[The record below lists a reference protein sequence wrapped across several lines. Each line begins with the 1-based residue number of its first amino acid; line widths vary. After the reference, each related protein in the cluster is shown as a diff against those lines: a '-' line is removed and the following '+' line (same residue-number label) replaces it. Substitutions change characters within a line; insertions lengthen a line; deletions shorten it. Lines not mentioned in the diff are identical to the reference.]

1 MISQFDAHRC
11 SVNRMENLVIIFLIG
26 LFFFSF
32 YKAFG
37 SLDTKAEIKTVDKL
51 PASVQ
56 NLVKKMDASDKN
68 AFLLEFN
75 QRKKSTFFSYILW
88 PLGAL
93 YYAYNKKIGLQ
104 FVLWLTAFVG
114 IGIVWWII
122 DLFRMPWIVD
132 AANDQ
137 IAREIAQTLSLGK
150 SFE

>member
-1 MISQFDAHRC
+1 MISQFDEHRC

-26 LFFFSF
+26 LFFFAF

-75 QRKKSTFFSYILW
+75 QRK
-88 PLGAL
+88 
-93 YYAYNKKIGLQ
+93 
-104 FVLWLTAFVG
+104 
-114 IGIVWWII
+114 
-122 DLFRMPWIVD
+122 
-132 AANDQ
+132 
-137 IAREIAQTLSLGK
+137 
-150 SFE
+150 

>member
-1 MISQFDAHRC
+1 MNDLF
-11 SVNRMENLVIIFLIG
+11 VIIVFGLIC
-26 LFFFSF
+26 FAI

-37 SLDTKAEIKTVDKL
+37 SLNTKDEIKTVDKL

-56 NLVKKMDASDKN
+56 NLVKKMDPSDKN

-93 YYAYNKKIGLQ
+93 YYAYNKRIGLQ
-104 FVLWLTAFVG
+104 FVLWLTALVG
-114 IGIVWWII
+114 IGIIWWII

-150 SFE
+150 SFEN